1 MRFPLIVMC
10 SMHHNKWKFVI
21 ARIIRQYYAISLKQ
35 VVSNAKMY
43 ENYTE
48 NLEKFRVK
56 CYTTITN
63 REEKRKKK
71 ITDIDV
77 WEQEV
82 SPLGTPESFHQ
93 YDSGNT

>member
-1 MRFPLIVMC
+1 M
-10 SMHHNKWKFVI
+10 WEFVI
-21 ARIIRQYYAISLKQ
+21 VRIIRQYYTISLKQ

-63 REEKRKKK
+63 SEEKRKK
-71 ITDIDV
+71 ITDIGV

>member
-1 MRFPLIVMC
+1 MW
-10 SMHHNKWKFVI
+10 SMHHNKWEFVI
-21 ARIIRQYYAISLKQ
+21 ARIIRKYYTISLKQ

-63 REEKRKKK
+63 REEKERKNNRHRR
-71 ITDIDV
+71 
-77 WEQEV
+77 
-82 SPLGTPESFHQ
+82 LGTGGKSI
-93 YDSGNT
+93 GNAGELPSI

>member
-1 MRFPLIVMC
+1 MWEFAIV
-10 SMHHNKWKFVI
+10 
-21 ARIIRQYYAISLKQ
+21 RIIRQYYTISLKQ

-71 ITDIDV
+71 
-77 WEQEV
+77 
-82 SPLGTPESFHQ
+82 
-93 YDSGNT
+93 

>member
-10 SMHHNKWKFVI
+10 SMHHNRWEFVI
-21 ARIIRQYYAISLKQ
+21 VRIIRQYYAILLKQ
-35 VVSNAKMY
+35 VVNNAKMH

-71 ITDIDV
+71 
-77 WEQEV
+77 
-82 SPLGTPESFHQ
+82 
-93 YDSGNT
+93 